1 VTTTRLR
8 RAPHVLWRSV
18 GAEVILA
25 EPGRTDFEL
34 LSGSGGAVWR
44 ALDDP
49 RTLGELIEALAAEH
63 GVEADAIKD
72 DVRQLVHTLSARG
85 LVLEGDEGGSARGVG
100 AIGESRA

>member
-1 VTTTRLR
+1 MTPTRLR
-8 RAPHVLWRSV
+8 RSPHVLWRSV

-49 RTLGELIEALAAEH
+49 LTLPELIEALATEH
-63 GVEADAIKD
+63 GVEAGAID
-72 DVRQLVHTLSARG
+72 GDVRQLVGTLSARG
-85 LVLEGDEGGSARGVG
+85 LVEEEGSGGDAAARTDEEPHA
-100 AIGESRA
+100 

>member
-1 VTTTRLR
+1 MSPPRLQ

-44 ALDDP
+44 ALDGP
-49 RTLGELIEALAAEH
+49 RTLPELIEALAAEH
-63 GVEADAIKD
+63 GVEAGSIES
-72 DVRQLVHTLSARG
+72 DVQQLVGTLSARG
-85 LVLEGDEGGSARGVG
+85 LVEEEPIDA
-100 AIGESRA
+100 